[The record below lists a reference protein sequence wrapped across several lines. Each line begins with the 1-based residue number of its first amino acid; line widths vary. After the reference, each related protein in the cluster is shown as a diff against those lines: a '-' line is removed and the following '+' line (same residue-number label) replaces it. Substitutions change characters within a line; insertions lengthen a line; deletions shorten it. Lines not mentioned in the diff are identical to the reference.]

1 MFNFVSSTDQIMTV
15 SDKVDK
21 RDPILQAAEQLFAE
35 QGFDG
40 TSVRDIAHRAGV
52 NLAMISYYF
61 GSKEKML
68 GALIEAR
75 TNYTLGVL
83 EDLNKD
89 QSLDPQAKM
98 DRLVD
103 FYVDKILSNY
113 RFHCIMT
120 QEYNSG
126 RSADIKSQI
135 TSIKLR
141 NLEQIKK
148 IITDGQKKK
157 LFRKV
162 DLELTMA
169 SVMGTIAQITNSRT
183 LYCALLKVDEGDDE
197 VYRKKVSQRLK
208 THLKHLLHAHLDIKN
223 EV

>member
-1 MFNFVSSTDQIMTV
+1 MTLTDKAV
-15 SDKVDK
+15 K
-21 RDPILQAAEQLFAE
+21 RDHILQAAEQLFAE

-40 TSVRDIAHRAGV
+40 TSVRDIAQRAKV

-68 GALIEAR
+68 GALIEIR
-75 TNYTLGVL
+75 TSYTLGVL

-89 QSLDPQAKM
+89 QSLGPWEKM

-103 FYVDKILSNY
+103 FYVEKILSNY

-126 RSADIKSQI
+126 RSADIKDQI

-148 IITDGQKKK
+148 IIADGQKKK

-162 DLELTMA
+162 DVELTMG
-169 SVMGTIAQITNSRT
+169 SVMGTIAQLTNSRT
-183 LYCALLKVDEGDDE
+183 LYCTLLKIDASDEDS
-197 VYRKKVSQRLK
+197 YRKKVSLRLK